1 MKAGVDALAAFGAKG
16 FHAQAEEELAR
27 WLVTQHREDEAGP
40 LLATARATYTEIGAT
55 GWLTK
60 LDAWHTR
67 LDQSP
72 AGSSTHR
79 T

>member
-40 LLATARATYTEIGAT
+40 
-55 GWLTK
+55 
-60 LDAWHTR
+60 
-67 LDQSP
+67 P
-72 AGSSTHR
+72 
-79 T
+79 